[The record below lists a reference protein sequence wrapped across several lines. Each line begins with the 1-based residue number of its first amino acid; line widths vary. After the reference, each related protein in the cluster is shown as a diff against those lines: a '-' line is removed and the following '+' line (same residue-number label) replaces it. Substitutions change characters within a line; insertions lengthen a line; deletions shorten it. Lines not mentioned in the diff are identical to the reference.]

1 MADREHDVEEGNEAL
16 DPELLYSK
24 EYCIGQS
31 RRDRVSSDTRS
42 QGQIKR
48 YTDIA
53 QEEAVSVKF
62 IKGTDNN
69 AKTPMIDFLANTI
82 PESTSGR
89 ARLLRS
95 KLSI

>member
-1 MADREHDVEEGNEAL
+1 MADREHEVEEGNEAL
-16 DPELLYSK
+16 DPEVLYLK

-31 RRDRVSSDTRS
+31 RRDRVPSDTRS
-42 QGQIKR
+42 PGQIKS

-53 QEEAVSVKF
+53 QEEAVSAKF
-62 IKGTDNN
+62 IKGTNNN
-69 AKTPMIDFLANTI
+69 AMTPMLEFPANMI